1 MSLGLALAAALAW
14 MVLLFGRGFFWRAA
28 DDDRD
33 APALPDPA
41 SWPEVAIV
49 IPARDEAETIGA
61 TIRGLL
67 AQDYP
72 GRFSITLVDDR
83 SRDGTGEIAR
93 AAAAGDARLT
103 VVTGTARPAG
113 WTGKLWALQQGLDQ
127 VATAAPGATHLLFT
141 DADIAHAP
149 DSLRLLVARAAA
161 TGAVLVSLMARLRC
175 ASLAER
181 ALIPAFVFFFQ
192 MLYPFRWVNQRGS
205 RTAGAAGGCVLLDRA
220 ALVRAGR
227 LAPMRGAII
236 DDCTLA
242 ARMKREG
249 PLWLGLTERVVSLRG
264 YEGVGGI
271 RRMVARTAYAQLRY
285 NPAILVGMMLALTL
299 VFMVPPALAIF
310 AAGTPQAIGAATWAA
325 MAAAYAPM
333 LARYGLSPW
342 WGAGLPLIAAAYMGF
357 TLDSA
362 WQEARGRGGMW
373 KGEPGPGRIGA

>member
-1 MSLGLALAAALAW
+1 MSLLLALAAALAW
-14 MVLLFGRGFFWRAA
+14 AVLLFGRGFFWRAA

-33 APALPDPA
+33 APALPEPA
-41 SWPEVAIV
+41 AWPEIAII

-61 TIRGLL
+61 TIRSLL

-103 VVTGTARPAG
+103 VITGAARPAG
-113 WTGKLWALQQGLDQ
+113 WTGKLWALQQGLDH
-127 VATAAPGATHLLFT
+127 VATAAPRAAHLLFT
-141 DADIAHAP
+141 DADITHAP
-149 DSLRLLVARAAA
+149 DNLRRLVARMTA
-161 TGAVLVSLMARLRC
+161 TGAVLVSLMAKLRC
-175 ASLAER
+175 ESWAER

-192 MLYPFRWVNQRGS
+192 MLYPFRWVNRPES

-220 ALVRAGR
+220 AFLRAGG

-242 ARMKREG
+242 ARMKRQG
-249 PLWLGLTERVVSLRG
+249 PIWLGLTERVVSLRG
-264 YEGVGGI
+264 YEGLGGI

-285 NPAILVGMMLALTL
+285 SPVVLAGMILALTL
-299 VFMVPPALAIF
+299 VFLVPPALAILGSGP
-310 AAGTPQAIGAATWAA
+310 AQAIGAATWAA

-333 LARYGLSPW
+333 LGRYRLSPW
-342 WGAGLPLIAAAYMGF
+342 WGAGLPVIAATYMGF

-362 WQEARGRGGMW
+362 WQQARGRGGMW